1 MPITRADFPKL
12 TEKIQSIF
20 NEVASGKVSDNVG
33 FSLFN
38 VFDTEM
44 RTYEHLVLHGVA
56 GIKRVTPGQNLPKL
70 STKEGDSV
78 QWTQEYFGGEVG
90 VNKDMR
96 KFDLYNQIEGICRTI
111 TEDAFDSVD
120 QSLADKL
127 IHGWIT
133 TYTDVY
139 GDTVTSVGPD
149 SLSLFS
155 AAHSNNINSNVFS
168 NIITDGT
175 NTNPPLSRQAIMHMR
190 ALGLVHKDP
199 NGKTRPIKYDI
210 LLVPPSLEDM
220 ATRICNSQ
228 YLPGSANND
237 INPLYGKI
245 KVVVWARLETAS
257 DGTDA
262 SAYWYLLDSSRKDET
277 LQCLFAERPS
287 LDAPEEVYE
296 NKDWNY
302 TLDYFYAIG
311 FGYPAYVAGSKGD
324 KS

>member
-1 MPITRADFPKL
+1 
-12 TEKIQSIF
+12 
-20 NEVASGKVSDNVG
+20 
-33 FSLFN
+33 
-38 VFDTEM
+38 
-44 RTYEHLVLHGVA
+44 
-56 GIKRVTPGQNLPKL
+56 
-70 STKEGDSV
+70 
-78 QWTQEYFGGEVG
+78 
-90 VNKDMR
+90 
-96 KFDLYNQIEGICRTI
+96 
-111 TEDAFDSVD
+111 
-120 QSLADKL
+120 
-127 IHGWIT
+127 
-133 TYTDVY
+133 
-139 GDTVTSVGPD
+139 
-149 SLSLFS
+149 
-155 AAHSNNINSNVFS
+155 
-168 NIITDGT
+168 
-175 NTNPPLSRQAIMHMR
+175 MR

-311 FGYPAYVAGSKGD
+311 FGYRHMLLVRRAISPSWEQ
-324 KS
+324 